1 MDIKFLEQ
9 KLNVNKNSNDKNV
22 NKKPTYFSSDEFNH
36 DVQQNMSLLNKRK
49 ELEKNCDY
57 NKYNVKNFNSLES
70 EKDYLGCINKSC
82 YVLDKE
88 AVSNV
93 NMKKNHT
100 DFIFNKNLEKNKPN
114 NIQNNIQNNT
124 QNNNYL
130 SLLINFIYI
139 LLITILLILTVF
151 KKDSFYLL
159 YILVITLVYLFYK
172 ILNK

>member
-22 NKKPTYFSSDEFNH
+22 NKKSTYFSSDEFNH
-36 DVQQNMSLLNKRK
+36 DIQQNMSLLNKRK

-57 NKYNVKNFNSLES
+57 NKYNVNNFNSLES

-93 NMKKNHT
+93 NIKKKQT

-114 NIQNNIQNNT
+114 NMQNNIQNNNFLT
-124 QNNNYL
+124 L
-130 SLLINFIYI
+130 FINFIYI

-159 YILVITLVYLFYK
+159 YLLVITLVYLFYK

>member
-1 MDIKFLEQ
+1 MDINFLEQ

-22 NKKPTYFSSDEFNH
+22 NKNPTYFSSDEFNH
-36 DVQQNMSLLNKRK
+36 DVQQNMSLLNKKK

-57 NKYNVKNFNSLES
+57 NKYNVNNFNSLES

-93 NMKKNHT
+93 NMKKKQT
-100 DFIFNKNLEKNKPN
+100 DFIFNNNLEKNKPN
-114 NIQNNIQNNT
+114 NIQNT
-124 QNNNYL
+124 VQNNNYL

-151 KKDSFYLL
+151 KKNSFYLL
-159 YILVITLVYLFYK
+159 YILVVTLVYLFYK
-172 ILNK
+172 ILNR

>member
-93 NMKKNHT
+93 NIKKKQT
-100 DFIFNKNLEKNKPN
+100 DFIFNINLEKNKPN
-114 NIQNNIQNNT
+114 NMQNNIQNNNFLT
-124 QNNNYL
+124 L
-130 SLLINFIYI
+130 FINFIYI

-159 YILVITLVYLFYK
+159 YLLVITLVYLFYK